1 MKDEEYVLRQE
12 NREKAITA
20 RSARSRR
27 THCGKGGRVKLP
39 SDYMTKK
46 ELNKMNGEVEV
57 YRLNSPMKWAEFKA
71 MPDEHKVT
79 YIKLLRNKWDVPDA
93 QLASMFDTSTWSV
106 CQEMKRLNLNRG
118 AEGKN
123 RYWDKEGFLAWWHG
137 VPAKPQEP
145 DEVVAEEPV
154 EAVED
159 IKPMKWDEFDVM
171 TDDAKVRY
179 INQIRQMFNA
189 SDSQIALMLEHNRRA
204 FSFEVKRLGI
214 GMGRDRIGGCSPWDK
229 EGFYKWIGR
238 DIKAAVEVPDEES
251 VDAVEEVK
259 ETAASEEQTVVRH
272 AIPDS
277 GSMTFE
283 GKTEDI
289 LRTLSVLLSGAKVH
303 IGITWDLLEVD
314 DG

>member
-79 YIKLLRNKWDVPDA
+79 YIKLLRNKWGVPDSHIA
-93 QLASMFDTSTWSV
+93 KMMGISGMSV
-106 CQEMKRLNLNRG
+106 SQENERLGIRIG
-118 AEGKN
+118 RSKTKTF
-123 RYWDKEGFLAWWHG
+123 DKEGWLKWAYG
-137 VPAKPQEP
+137 VPTEQSELPVIE
-145 DEVVAEEPV
+145 EVTVEAPV
-154 EAVED
+154 EEAV
-159 IKPMKWDEFDVM
+159 DV
-171 TDDAKVRY
+171 
-179 INQIRQMFNA
+179 
-189 SDSQIALMLEHNRRA
+189 
-204 FSFEVKRLGI
+204 
-214 GMGRDRIGGCSPWDK
+214 
-229 EGFYKWIGR
+229 
-238 DIKAAVEVPDEES
+238 
-251 VDAVEEVK
+251 VEEVK
-259 ETAASEEQTVVRH
+259 ETAAIEEQTVVRH

-289 LRTLSVLLSGAKVH
+289 LRTLGVLLSGAKVH